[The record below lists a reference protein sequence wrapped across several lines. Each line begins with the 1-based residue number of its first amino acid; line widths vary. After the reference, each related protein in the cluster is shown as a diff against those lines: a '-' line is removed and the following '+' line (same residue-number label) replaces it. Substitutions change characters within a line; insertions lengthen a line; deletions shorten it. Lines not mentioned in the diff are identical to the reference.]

1 MAAKANKQQQQ
12 RPRHV
17 PQRTCVACRTTGAKR
32 GLVRVV
38 RSAEGRVEVDE
49 TGKKPGRGAYLC
61 RTREC
66 WDRALKGKVLE
77 YALKTAITAEDK
89 VALQAYAASLEP
101 EDEST
106 GAVTSAVTET
116 VSNEEV
122 SVSEQQA

>member
-38 RSAEGRVEVDE
+38 RSSEGRVEVDE

>member
-1 MAAKANKQQQQ
+1 MAAKANKQQQ

-38 RSAEGRVEVDE
+38 RAADGKVEVDE

-66 WDRALKGKVLE
+66 WDKALKGKVLE

-89 VALQAYAASLEP
+89 AALQTYAATLEAQDDGTT
-101 EDEST
+101 EGASNIVSST
-106 GAVTSAVTET
+106 
-116 VSNEEV
+116 EV
-122 SVSEQQA
+122 SVSE

>member
-1 MAAKANKQQQQ
+1 MAAKANRQKQQQ

-32 GLVRVV
+32 GLMRVV

-66 WDRALKGKVLE
+66 WDKALKGKVLE

-89 VALQAYAASLEP
+89 AALQAYAATLEAQ
-101 EDEST
+101 EDDTAEGASNIVSST
-106 GAVTSAVTET
+106 
-116 VSNEEV
+116 EV
-122 SVSEQQA
+122 SVSE

>member
-1 MAAKANKQQQQ
+1 MTAKANKQQKQQQQ

-38 RSAEGRVEVDE
+38 RTAEGRVEVDE

-66 WDRALKGKVLE
+66 WDKALQGKVLE

-89 VALQAYAASLEP
+89 AALLAYAATLEP
-101 EDEST
+101 QDDTSEVAAEIVSST
-106 GAVTSAVTET
+106 
-116 VSNEEV
+116 EV
-122 SVSEQQA
+122 SISE

>member
-1 MAAKANKQQQQ
+1 MAAKANKKQQQQQ

-38 RSAEGRVEVDE
+38 RSAEGTVEVDE

-66 WDRALKGKVLE
+66 WDKALKGKVLE

-89 VALQAYAASLEP
+89 TALLAYAATLEA
-101 EDEST
+101 EDDTTDGST
-106 GAVTSAVTET
+106 DTI
-116 VSNEEV
+116 SNAEV
-122 SVSEQQA
+122 SVSE

>member
-1 MAAKANKQQQQ
+1 MAAKANRQKQQQ

-38 RSAEGRVEVDE
+38 RSAEGTVEVDE

-66 WDRALKGKVLE
+66 WDKALKGKVLE

-89 VALQAYAASLEP
+89 TALQAYAATLEAQDDDTT
-101 EDEST
+101 E
-106 GAVTSAVTET
+106 GASNI
-116 VSNEEV
+116 VSSKEV
-122 SVSEQQA
+122 SVSE